1 MPRDGGSGTVPSSGQ
16 RERRAGGPRLD
27 ERVGQP
33 TRGKEILASTRI
45 VEHLG
50 RVLGGRYRLL
60 APIGTGA
67 SAHVFLAEDVKLRRR
82 VAVKVLHPA
91 LADDEAFLRRF
102 RAEAHAAAALNHPN
116 VMAVHDWGEE
126 ADGPFIVCEFLGG
139 GSLRA
144 VLDKGTRLTPSQ
156 ALVVGL
162 EAARALD
169 YANRRGL
176 VHRDIK
182 PANLLF
188 DEEGRLRIADF
199 GLARALAEAAWT
211 EPSGAILGTA
221 RYASPEQI
229 RGEPLDG
236 KADVYS
242 LAVVLYEAVT
252 GRVPFSA
259 DTTVG
264 TLMGRLERPIPAPP
278 ELGPLG
284 PIVARAGRPDAAERL
299 DAVAFGAALQAA
311 ANDLPTPEPLPLA
324 GIAALDETL
333 GRADPDPTD
342 LGPAPPGSAA
352 ADPTGEI
359 MVPALGGADTADPTV
374 AIDAGALRSAP
385 GGGTPA
391 TAPAPAGPGT
401 GTEPARRRRRRWP
414 WVLLVVLILAGG
426 GTAGGIALAKSRVP
440 THPVPDQLNKPEA
453 EAGAAL
459 RDLKFKVVTREEYVN
474 GTSQGQVTAQ
484 RPRPGEELKEGGTV
498 FLTVSKG
505 PVPVAVPDLTGATRA
520 AATEALAAAGL
531 TLGDVSEKTSEEVAA
546 GVVLDWSP
554 KGGMAPTGSAVN
566 LVVSSGPPLRTVPD
580 LRGASFDAAS
590 SALSALG
597 LKVGR
602 ADEYSDTVPEGEVIG
617 SRPPF
622 GNKVERGSTVTVV
635 VSKGQPA
642 VPDVKG
648 LTVADAT
655 GRLEAVGLKVG
666 NVYGPSGGKVFLTTP
681 GSGSK
686 VKRGSSVSLFIL

>member
-1 MPRDGGSGTVPSSGQ
+1 M
-16 RERRAGGPRLD
+16 
-27 ERVGQP
+27 
-33 TRGKEILASTRI
+33 ASTRI

-116 VMAVHDWGEE
+116 VLAVHDWGEE

-144 VLDKGTRLTPSQ
+144 VLDRGTRLTPSQ

-264 TLMGRLERPIPAPP
+264 TLMGRLERPIPAAP

-311 ANDLPTPEPLPLA
+311 ANDLPAPEPLPLA

-342 LGPAPPGSAA
+342 LGPPPPGPGA
-352 ADPTGEI
+352 ADPTGPI
-359 MVPALGGADTADPTV
+359 MVPPTGGADTADPTV
-374 AIDAGALRSAP
+374 AIDAAALRSDR
-385 GGGTPA
+385 GGPTLAASAVGSA
-391 TAPAPAGPGT
+391 AGPADI
-401 GTEPARRRRRRWP
+401 EPVRRRRRRWP
-414 WVLLVVLILAGG
+414 WVLLVVLLLAGG
-426 GTAGGIALAKSRVP
+426 GTAGGIALARSRVP

-459 RDLKFKVVTREEYVN
+459 RALKFKVVVREEYVN
-474 GTSQGQVTAQ
+474 GTSPGQVTAQ
-484 RPRPGEELKEGGTV
+484 RPRPGEALKEGGTV

-520 AATEALAAAGL
+520 AATEAIRGAGL
-531 TLGDVSEKTSEEVAA
+531 TVGRVSEKASEEVAA

-554 KGGMAPTGSAVN
+554 KGGMAPTGTAVD
-566 LVVSSGPPLRTVPD
+566 LVLSTGPPLRTVPD
-580 LRGASFDAAS
+580 VRGGSFDAAS
-590 SALSALG
+590 SALTGLG

-602 ADEYSDTVPEGEVIG
+602 ADEYSDTVPEGEVVG
-617 SRPPF
+617 TRPPF
-622 GNKVERGSTVTVV
+622 GHKAERGSTVIVV

-642 VPDVKG
+642 VPDLKG
-648 LTVADAT
+648 LTVAEAT

-681 GSGSK
+681 GSGNK
-686 VKRGSSVSLFIL
+686 VKKGSSVSLFIL

>member
-1 MPRDGGSGTVPSSGQ
+1 M
-16 RERRAGGPRLD
+16 
-27 ERVGQP
+27 
-33 TRGKEILASTRI
+33 ASTRI

-144 VLDKGTRLTPSQ
+144 ILDRGTRLTPSQ
-156 ALVVGL
+156 ALAVGL

-176 VHRDIK
+176 VHRDVK

-188 DEEGRLRIADF
+188 DDEGRLRIADF

-242 LAVVLYEAVT
+242 LAVVLHEAVT

-264 TLMGRLERPIPAPP
+264 TLMGRLERPIPAAP

-342 LGPAPPGSAA
+342 LGPPPQGAA
-352 ADPTGEI
+352 GADPTGPL
-359 MVPALGGADTADPTV
+359 VLTPAPGAAADATV
-374 AIDAGALRSAP
+374 AIDAGALRGSRE
-385 GGGTPA
+385 
-391 TAPAPAGPGT
+391 PAPPA
-401 GTEPARRRRRRWP
+401 EPEGRRRRRRWP
-414 WVLLVVLILAGG
+414 WVLLVVLLLAGG
-426 GTAGGIALAKSRVP
+426 GIAGGIALARSRVP

-453 EAGAAL
+453 EAAAAL
-459 RDLKFKVVTREEYVN
+459 RALNFKVVSREQYVN
-474 GTSQGQVTAQ
+474 GTTQGQVTAQ

-498 FLTVSKG
+498 FLTVSRG
-505 PVPVAVPDLTGATRA
+505 PVPVPVPDLTGATRA
-520 AATEALAAAGL
+520 AATEAVTRAGL
-531 TLGDVSEKTSEEVAA
+531 TVGDVSDKASEEVAS

-554 KGGMAPTGSAVN
+554 KGGMVPTGSAVA
-566 LVVSSGPPLRTVPD
+566 LVVSSGPAPRTVPD
-580 LRGASFDAAS
+580 LRGGNLDVAST
-590 SALSALG
+590 ALNGLG
-597 LKVGR
+597 LKVAR

-617 SRPPF
+617 TRPPS

-681 GSGSK
+681 GSGNK
-686 VKRGSSVSLFIL
+686 VKKGSSVSLFIL

>member
-1 MPRDGGSGTVPSSGQ
+1 M
-16 RERRAGGPRLD
+16 GPAH
-27 ERVGQP
+27 P
-33 TRGKEILASTRI
+33 GKEILTSTRI

-144 VLDKGTRLTPSQ
+144 ILDRGTRLTPSQ

-162 EAARALD
+162 DAARALD
-169 YANRRGL
+169 YASRRGL
-176 VHRDIK
+176 VHRDVK

-188 DEEGRLRIADF
+188 DDEGRLRIADF

-242 LAVVLYEAVT
+242 LAIVLHEAVT

-264 TLMGRLERPIPAPP
+264 TLMGRLERPIPAAP

-311 ANDLPTPEPLPLA
+311 ANDLPAPEPLPLA

-333 GRADPDPTD
+333 GRVDPDPTD
-342 LGPAPPGSAA
+342 LGPPPPGAAA
-352 ADPTGEI
+352 ADPTGPL
-359 MVPALGGADTADPTV
+359 VLTAPVRAADDAADPTV
-374 AIDAGALRSAP
+374 ALDAGSLRSAP
-385 GGGTPA
+385 PGQPA
-391 TAPAPAGPGT
+391 SAPPAAPAPEG
-401 GTEPARRRRRRWP
+401 RRRRRRWP
-414 WVLLVVLILAGG
+414 WVLLVVLLLAGG
-426 GTAGGIALAKSRVP
+426 GTAGGVALVRSRVP
-440 THPVPDQLNKPEA
+440 SVVVPDQLNKPEA

-459 RDLKFKVVTREEYVN
+459 RALKLEVVTREEYVN
-474 GTSQGQVTAQ
+474 GTSPGQVTAQ
-484 RPRPGEELKEGGTV
+484 RPRPGEKLKEGGTV
-498 FLTVSKG
+498 HLTVSKG
-505 PVPVAVPDLTGATRA
+505 PVPVPVPDLTGAPRA
-520 AATEALAAAGL
+520 AAADAVTKAGL
-531 TLGDVSEKTSEEVAA
+531 TVGNVDEKASEEVPS

-554 KGGMAPTGSAVN
+554 KGGMAPTGSAVD
-566 LVVSSGPPLRTVPD
+566 LVVSSGPAPRTVPD
-580 LRGASFDAAS
+580 LGGRSFDAAS
-590 SALSALG
+590 TALSSLG

-602 ADEYSDTVPEGEVIG
+602 ADEYSDTVPAGQVISSSPGAG
-617 SRPPF
+617 S
-622 GNKVERGSTVTVV
+622 KVERGSTVSVV
-635 VSKGQPA
+635 VSKGQPV

-648 LTVADAT
+648 LSVGDAS
-655 GRLEAVGLKVG
+655 GRLQAAGLKVG
-666 NVYGPSGGKVFLTTP
+666 NIYGPSGGKVFLTTP

-686 VKRGSSVSLFIL
+686 IKKGSSVSLFIL

>member
-1 MPRDGGSGTVPSSGQ
+1 MGGAGCVPNARISPDPR
-16 RERRAGGPRLD
+16 
-27 ERVGQP
+27 
-33 TRGKEILASTRI
+33 KEILASTRI

-144 VLDKGTRLTPSQ
+144 ILDRGTRLTPSQ

-176 VHRDIK
+176 VHRDVK

-188 DEEGRLRIADF
+188 DDEGRLSIADF

-264 TLMGRLERPIPAPP
+264 TLMGRLERPIPAAP

-299 DAVAFGAALQAA
+299 DAVAFGAALQSA
-311 ANDLPTPEPLPLA
+311 ANDLPTPEPLPIA

-342 LGPAPPGSAA
+342 LGPPPPGPPVADATVPLVLTAPAGAA
-352 ADPTGEI
+352 A
-359 MVPALGGADTADPTV
+359 APTV
-374 AIDAGALRSAP
+374 AVDARPL
-385 GGGTPA
+385 T
-391 TAPAPAGPGT
+391 TAPPPPAGPQ
-401 GTEPARRRRRRWP
+401 PASPGRRRRRWP
-414 WVLLVVLILAGG
+414 WVLLVVLLVAGG
-426 GTAGGIALAKSRVP
+426 GTAGGIALARSRVP

-453 EAGAAL
+453 EAAAAL
-459 RDLKFKVVTREEYVN
+459 RALKFKVVSREEYVN
-474 GTSQGQVTAQ
+474 GTTAGQVTAQ
-484 RPRPGEELKEGGTV
+484 RPGPGQELKEGGTV

-505 PVPVAVPDLTGATRA
+505 PVPVPVPDLAGVTRPA
-520 AATEALAAAGL
+520 AIEAVTKAGL
-531 TLGDVSEKTSEEVAA
+531 VVGSVNEKASEEAA
-546 GVVLDWSP
+546 EGVVLDWSP
-554 KGGMAPTGSAVN
+554 KGGMAPTGSAVD
-566 LVVSSGPPLRTVPD
+566 LVVSSGPAPRTVPD
-580 LRGASFDAAS
+580 LGGRSFDAAS
-590 SALSALG
+590 TALSSLG

-602 ADEYSDTVPEGEVIG
+602 TDEYSDTVPEGQVISSNPG
-617 SRPPF
+617 A
-622 GNKVERGSTVTVV
+622 GTKVERGSTVSVV
-635 VSKGQPA
+635 VSKGQPV

-648 LTVADAT
+648 LSVDDASS
-655 GRLEAVGLKVG
+655 RLQAVGLKVG

-686 VKRGSSVSLFIL
+686 AKKGSSVSLFII

>member
-1 MPRDGGSGTVPSSGQ
+1 M
-16 RERRAGGPRLD
+16 
-27 ERVGQP
+27 
-33 TRGKEILASTRI
+33 ASTRI

-126 ADGPFIVCEFLGG
+126 GDGPFIVCEFLGG

-144 VLDKGTRLTPSQ
+144 ILDRGTRLTPSQ

-176 VHRDIK
+176 VHRDVK

-188 DEEGRLRIADF
+188 DDEGRLRIADF

-264 TLMGRLERPIPAPP
+264 TLLGRLERPIPAAP

-311 ANDLPTPEPLPLA
+311 ATDLPSPDPFPLA

-342 LGPAPPGSAA
+342 LGVPPGAA
-352 ADPTGEI
+352 AQPTGS
-359 MVPALGGADTADPTV
+359 VVVTAAAGPAAADPTV
-374 AIDAGALRSAP
+374 AIDADAVGSDLGSRPAAASPAEVAP
-385 GGGTPA
+385 GP
-391 TAPAPAGPGT
+391 
-401 GTEPARRRRRRWP
+401 EARRRRRRWP
-414 WVLLVVLILAGG
+414 WVLLLVLALAGG
-426 GTAGGIALAKSRVP
+426 GTAGGIALVRSQVP
-440 THPVPDQLNKPEA
+440 THPVPNQLNKPEA
-453 EAGAAL
+453 EAAAAL
-459 RDLKFKVVTREEYVN
+459 RALKFKVVSREEYVN
-474 GTSQGQVTAQ
+474 GTTAGQVTAQ
-484 RPRPGEELKEGGTV
+484 RPAPGRELKEGGTV
-498 FLTVSKG
+498 VLTVSKG
-505 PVPVAVPDLTGATRA
+505 PVPVPVPDLTGATQA
-520 AATEALAAAGL
+520 AASDAVAKAGL
-531 TLGDVSEKTSEEVAA
+531 AVGNVSEKASEEIAS

-554 KGGMAPTGSAVN
+554 KGGMAPTGSAVD
-566 LVVSSGPPLRTVPD
+566 LVVSSGPAPRTVPD
-580 LRGASFDAAS
+580 LGGRSFDAAS
-590 SALSALG
+590 TALGALG

-602 ADEYSDTVPEGEVIG
+602 ADEYSDTVPEGQVISSNPG
-617 SRPPF
+617 A
-622 GNKVERGSTVTVV
+622 GAKVARGSTVSVV
-635 VSKGQPA
+635 VSKGQPV

-648 LTVADAT
+648 LSVGDASS
-655 GRLEAVGLKVG
+655 RLQAVGLKVG
-666 NVYGPSGGKVFLTTP
+666 NVYGPSGGKVFLSTP
-681 GSGSK
+681 GSGTK
-686 VKRGSSVSLFIL
+686 VKRGSSVSLFII

>member
-1 MPRDGGSGTVPSSGQ
+1 
-16 RERRAGGPRLD
+16 
-27 ERVGQP
+27 
-33 TRGKEILASTRI
+33 LASTRI

-144 VLDKGTRLTPSQ
+144 ILDGGTRLTPSQ

-169 YANRRGL
+169 YASRRGL
-176 VHRDIK
+176 VHRDVK

-188 DEEGRLRIADF
+188 DDEGRLRIADF

-264 TLMGRLERPIPAPP
+264 TLMGRLERPIPAAP

-284 PIVARAGRPDAAERL
+284 PIVARAGRPDAGERL
-299 DAVAFGAALQAA
+299 DAVAFGTALQAA

-333 GRADPDPTD
+333 GRADRDPTD
-342 LGPAPPGSAA
+342 LGPPPPGA
-352 ADPTGEI
+352 ADPTRPIVLTTPG
-359 MVPALGGADTADPTV
+359 ATGGVEPTV
-374 AIDAGALRSAP
+374 AIDAGALRSGR
-385 GGGTPA
+385 GGREPA
-391 TAPAPAGPGT
+391 VAAPAPAGL
-401 GTEPARRRRRRWP
+401 EPSRRRRRWP
-414 WVLLVVLILAGG
+414 WILLVVLLLAGA
-426 GTAGGIALAKSRVP
+426 GTAGGIALARSRVP
-440 THPVPDQLNKPEA
+440 THPVPDQLGKPEA
-453 EAGAAL
+453 EAAAAL
-459 RDLKFKVVTREEYVN
+459 RALKFEVVSREEYVN
-474 GTSQGQVTAQ
+474 GTVAGQVTGQ
-484 RPRPGEELKEGGTV
+484 RPRPGDELKEGGTV

-520 AATEALAAAGL
+520 AATEAVTKAGL
-531 TLGDVSEKTSEEVAA
+531 TVGDVTEKASEDVAS

-554 KGGMAPTGSAVN
+554 KGGMAPTGSAVD
-566 LVVSSGPPLRTVPD
+566 LVVSSGPALRTVPD
-580 LRGASFDAAS
+580 LGGRSFDAAS
-590 SALSALG
+590 TALGSLG

-602 ADEYSDTVPEGEVIG
+602 ADDYSDTVPEGQVISSNPG
-617 SRPPF
+617 A
-622 GNKVERGSTVTVV
+622 GAKVERGSTVSVV
-635 VSKGQPA
+635 VSRGQPV

-648 LTVADAT
+648 LSVGDASS
-655 GRLEAVGLKVG
+655 RLQAAGLKVG
-666 NVYGPSGGKVFLTTP
+666 NVYGPPGGRVFLMTP

-686 VKRGSSVSLFIL
+686 VKKGSSVSLFIL

>member
-1 MPRDGGSGTVPSSGQ
+1 M
-16 RERRAGGPRLD
+16 
-27 ERVGQP
+27 
-33 TRGKEILASTRI
+33 ASTRI

-144 VLDKGTRLTPSQ
+144 ILDGGTRLTPSQ

-169 YANRRGL
+169 YASRRGL
-176 VHRDIK
+176 VHRDVK

-188 DEEGRLRIADF
+188 DDEGRLRIADF

-264 TLMGRLERPIPAPP
+264 TLMGRLERPIPAAP

-284 PIVARAGRPDAAERL
+284 PIVARAGRPDAGERL
-299 DAVAFGAALQAA
+299 DAVAFGTALQAA
-311 ANDLPTPEPLPLA
+311 ANDLPTPEPL
-324 GIAALDETL
+324 
-333 GRADPDPTD
+333 
-342 LGPAPPGSAA
+342 
-352 ADPTGEI
+352 
-359 MVPALGGADTADPTV
+359 
-374 AIDAGALRSAP
+374 
-385 GGGTPA
+385 
-391 TAPAPAGPGT
+391 
-401 GTEPARRRRRRWP
+401 
-414 WVLLVVLILAGG
+414 
-426 GTAGGIALAKSRVP
+426 
-440 THPVPDQLNKPEA
+440 
-453 EAGAAL
+453 
-459 RDLKFKVVTREEYVN
+459 
-474 GTSQGQVTAQ
+474 
-484 RPRPGEELKEGGTV
+484 
-498 FLTVSKG
+498 
-505 PVPVAVPDLTGATRA
+505 
-520 AATEALAAAGL
+520 
-531 TLGDVSEKTSEEVAA
+531 
-546 GVVLDWSP
+546 
-554 KGGMAPTGSAVN
+554 
-566 LVVSSGPPLRTVPD
+566 
-580 LRGASFDAAS
+580 
-590 SALSALG
+590 
-597 LKVGR
+597 
-602 ADEYSDTVPEGEVIG
+602 
-617 SRPPF
+617 
-622 GNKVERGSTVTVV
+622 
-635 VSKGQPA
+635 
-642 VPDVKG
+642 
-648 LTVADAT
+648 
-655 GRLEAVGLKVG
+655 
-666 NVYGPSGGKVFLTTP
+666 
-681 GSGSK
+681 
-686 VKRGSSVSLFIL
+686 